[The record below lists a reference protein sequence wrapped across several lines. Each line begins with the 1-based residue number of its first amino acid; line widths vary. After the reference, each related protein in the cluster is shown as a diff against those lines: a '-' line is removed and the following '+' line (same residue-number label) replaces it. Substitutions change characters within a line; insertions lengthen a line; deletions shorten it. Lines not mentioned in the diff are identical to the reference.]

1 MRPLLRRIRGAI
13 GIGFTWG
20 AVWAV
25 AGLVPRWL
33 FGVNSD
39 VPFPL
44 VFGLLGFIAGVTFS
58 GLLAL
63 TAGRRQFDQ
72 LSLAR
77 FAGWGAIGGLV
88 LSGLLASVESLG
100 WADVLPI
107 SIILSVAC
115 SVCASGSLALAR
127 QAANRELPPARA
139 EATKD
144 ELTP

>member
-1 MRPLLRRIRGAI
+1 MMSLYSDWRRSMRTWLRRIRGAI

-63 TAGRRQFDQ
+63 TAAVGSSISSRSPHLRGGVQ
-72 LSLAR
+72 LAAL
-77 FAGWGAIGGLV
+77 
-88 LSGLLASVESLG
+88 
-100 WADVLPI
+100 
-107 SIILSVAC
+107 C
-115 SVCASGSLALAR
+115 S
-127 QAANRELPPARA
+127 PAFSPA
-139 EATKD
+139 
-144 ELTP
+144 